1 MTATFAALETRLN
14 TAVFSR
20 LSNVT
25 ATLAGREVTG
35 IFDNGYATA
44 LVGLSGMAG
53 SQPVWLVATSTI
65 PPIVIDWFLYFSE
78 PFDPLDLLVTLNDV
92 QYKVVAHEPDGTGMS
107 RLVLELT

>member
-14 TAVFSR
+14 TAIFSR

-53 SQPVWLVATSTI
+53 SQPVWVVATSTI
-65 PPIVIDWFLYFSE
+65 PPIVIDWFLYFTE
-78 PFDPLDLLVTLNDV
+78 PLDPLDLLVTLNDV
-92 QYKVVAHEPDGTGMS
+92 LYKVVAHEPDGTGMS
-107 RLVLELT
+107 RLVLELA